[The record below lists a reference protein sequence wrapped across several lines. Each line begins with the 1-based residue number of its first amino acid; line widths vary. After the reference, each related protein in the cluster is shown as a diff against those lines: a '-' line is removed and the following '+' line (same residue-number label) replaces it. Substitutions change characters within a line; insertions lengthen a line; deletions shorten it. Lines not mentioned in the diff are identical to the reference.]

1 MKLYVGNLAY
11 SVSEDDLREM
21 FTTFG
26 EIGAVELIKDRMS
39 GQSKG
44 FGFVEMPNN
53 SQADVAIKTLNGKMS
68 GGRPLK
74 VNQAQARPDDRNKRK
89 RRF

>member
-11 SVSEDDLREM
+11 SVGETELRDM
-21 FTTFG
+21 FTAFG
-26 EIGAVELIKDRMS
+26 EIGTVELIKDRMS

-53 SQADVAIKTLNGKMS
+53 SEADVAIKALNGKMS

-74 VNQAQARPDDRNKRK
+74 VNQAQDKPNDRSKHR

>member
-11 SVSEDDLREM
+11 SVSENDLREM
-21 FTTFG
+21 FSAFG
-26 EIGAVELIKDRMS
+26 EIASAELIKDRMS

-53 SQADVAIKTLNGKMS
+53 SEADTAIKTLNGKMND
-68 GGRPLK
+68 GRSLK
-74 VNQAQARPDDRNKRK
+74 VNQAQPKSDDRNKR
-89 RRF
+89 RRRY